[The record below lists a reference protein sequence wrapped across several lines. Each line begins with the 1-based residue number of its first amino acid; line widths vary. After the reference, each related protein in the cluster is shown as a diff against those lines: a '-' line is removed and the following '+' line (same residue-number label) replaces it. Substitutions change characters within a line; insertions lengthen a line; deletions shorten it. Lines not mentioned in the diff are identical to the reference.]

1 MEDVEAAHDLE
12 AKHPGRVMLVRYE
25 DLGLQPKLVMKNM
38 FRFLDL
44 PWTNQMA
51 NYIHSR
57 TTIQT
62 MGAYETSRNSRD
74 TVFKWKQKFSWKD
87 IMKIQWICRKPMAR
101 LGYLDLETKKETAST
116 MHLMMYT

>member
-1 MEDVEAAHDLE
+1 
-12 AKHPGRVMLVRYE
+12 MLVRYE

-57 TTIQT
+57 TTIQ
-62 MGAYETSRNSRD
+62 
-74 TVFKWKQKFSWKD
+74 
-87 IMKIQWICRKPMAR
+87 IQWICRKPMAR

-116 MHLMMYT
+116 MHPMMYTPSDIWQYWSWSGYEKRNH